1 MLVEQVKEYIEL
13 CKVFGGCYDLV
24 QTNGGNISVKDNNH
38 IIIKKSGFKMIETEM
53 NKGYVICDINKI
65 KFDSFNQHN

>member
-38 IIIKKSGFKMIETEM
+38 IIIKNISIIMIEKM
-53 NKGYVICDINKI
+53 WLLLI
-65 KFDSFNQHN
+65 